1 MAETD
6 DRSDAG
12 LGVSLLFGF
21 VAVLAAVATAW
32 AAYASE
38 LQESDTLQ
46 LVSGV
51 ALTVALLAGGIAV
64 AAIQILG

>member
-1 MAETD
+1 MAETAE
-6 DRSDAG
+6 SDLE

-21 VAVLAAVATAW
+21 VAVVAAIATAW

-38 LQESDTLQ
+38 VQESDTLQ

-51 ALTVALLAGGIAV
+51 ALTVALLAGGVAV
-64 AAIQILG
+64 AAVHLFE

>member
-1 MAETD
+1 MAETAE
-6 DRSDAG
+6 SDLE

-21 VAVLAAVATAW
+21 VAVVAAIATAW

-38 LQESDTLQ
+38 VQESDTLQ

-51 ALTVALLAGGIAV
+51 ALAVALLAGGVAV
-64 AAIQILG
+64 AAVHLFE